1 MKGALIGRSHQMMTA
16 AKNRICLWYDGDAE
30 EAALFYTS
38 PFPGS
43 AVNAVHRAPADYPAG
58 KRGDVLT
65 V

>member
-1 MKGALIGRSHQMMTA
+1 MMTA

-30 EAALFYTS
+30 EAARFYAST
-38 PFPGS
+38 FPGS